1 MKYYK
6 RISLDPHNPT
16 TDRWAYEADGRII
29 TTSTNSLELPKG
41 TKLQRPSS
49 VVNGQIRYSTT
60 LKNIEARIDNLWE
73 IIRTVTPANLAV
85 QQLGNG
91 NNHQTTFGPL
101 NPDYSRSYAAGPA
114 NVMVYIDNVYQIPG
128 VNYTIGSAS
137 TVTSSLSQVAAV
149 GTSTLH
155 LADLTNIVAG
165 QTVSG
170 SAYIPLGTTVTSV
183 STVTDAIGI
192 SHPTSGAISSGT
204 SLTFSFS
211 SSGSYINFNG
221 TVPFKPV
228 VAILGMDG
236 NFPPAA

>member
-16 TDRWAYEADGRII
+16 TDRWAYESDGRII
-29 TTSTNSLELPKG
+29 TTSTNSLELPRG
-41 TKLQRPSS
+41 TKLQRPAA

-60 LKNIEARIDNLWE
+60 LKQLEARIDNKWE
-73 IIRTVTPANLAV
+73 IIRTVTPATLAV

-91 NNHQTTFGPL
+91 NNQQTTFGPL
-101 NPDYSRSYAAGPA
+101 NPDYSRSYSAGSA

-128 VNYTIGSAS
+128 VNYTIGGAS
-137 TVTSSLSQVAAV
+137 TVTTTLSKVAPV
-149 GTSTLH
+149 STSTLH
-155 LADLTNIVAG
+155 LTSLSNIVAG
-165 QTVSG
+165 QVISG
-170 SAYIPLGTTVTSV
+170 SAYIPIGTTVTNV
-183 STVTDAIGI
+183 STNSDYIGI
-192 SHPTSGAISSGT
+192 SYPTSGAISSGT
-204 SLTFSFS
+204 SLLFTFAT
-211 SSGSYINFNG
+211 SGSYINFNG